1 MREAIPGPWRG
12 VIQSR
17 QIGIGGKD
25 RRRIGFVK
33 HKIILR
39 GAHAPITATH
49 IKTGNGY
56 ALGNVFSVMPFLEMR
71 DVIRLKIGPKSHKP
85 QRTVAFH
92 PTSP

>member
-12 VIQSR
+12 VVQSR

-33 HKIILR
+33 HQKILR
-39 GAHAPITATH
+39 GAHAPITAAH

-56 ALGNVFSVMPFLEMR
+56 AFGNVFAVVPFLE
-71 DVIRLKIGPKSHKP
+71 IRNVTHLNIGPKSHKF

-92 PTSP
+92 PTSH